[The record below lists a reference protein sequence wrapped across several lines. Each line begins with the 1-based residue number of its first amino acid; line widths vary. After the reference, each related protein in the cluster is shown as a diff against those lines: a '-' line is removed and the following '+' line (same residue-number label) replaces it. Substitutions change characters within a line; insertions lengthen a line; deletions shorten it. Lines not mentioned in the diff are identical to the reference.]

1 MTASRMP
8 TCWRRI
14 MSPRCCGCTAPTTRP
29 CFAAKSSIR
38 FTPAWPTAGAPDR
51 VFLAG
56 DAAHLTPPFAGQGMN
71 SGVRD
76 AHNLAWKLAAVVS
89 GHLGDKLLDSYEA
102 ERRDHAAEMIQLAI
116 RMGHVMMPRGRWQA
130 LAVRRSSGRWRCYPA
145 ARSYFAEMKYKPKPT
160 FHRGFLLAPNSPV
173 QTIAGRQ
180 AVSAGAGDDG
190 FRLCAARRRAGRRFR
205 AAGAAGNA
213 AKRSPCASRRTIG
226 PAHPRAWRCWTRR
239 MRRRSRP
246 PLIAARDLRG
256 DLARLLAGYP
266 AGLYLL
272 RPDRYVAAF
281 FPVADA
287 ASAPAG
293 ISRLTGETRS
303 GT

>member
-1 MTASRMP
+1 MRLYSTDDKAVLRRKVVYTFHARMADR
-8 TCWRRI
+8 WR
-14 MSPRCCGCTAPTTRP
+14 
-29 CFAAKSSIR
+29 
-38 FTPAWPTAGAPDR
+38 AGR

-89 GHLGDKLLDSYEA
+89 GHLGDKLLDTYEA

-116 RMGHVMMPRGRWQA
+116 RMGQVMMPRGRWQA
-130 LAVRRSSGRWRCYPA
+130 LAFQTFFRALALYPA
-145 ARSYFAEMKYKPKPT
+145 ARSYFAEMKYKPKPR
-160 FHRGFLLAPNSPV
+160 FHRGFLLAPTAPSGASLVGKLFP
-173 QTIAGRQ
+173 Q
-180 AVSAGAGDDG
+180 ALVMTASGFALLDDVLGDG
-190 FRLCAARRRAGRRFR
+190 FALLAPPGTPP
-205 AAGAAGNA
+205 N
-213 AKRSPCASRRTIG
+213 ILV
-226 PAHPRAWRCWTRR
+226 
-239 MRRRSRP
+239 RSRP
-246 PLIAARDLRG
+246 GEAIGPPIRVVAVLDREDASAVGAPVIAARDLRG
-256 DLARLLAGYP
+256 DLARLLAGQP

-293 ISRLTGETRS
+293 IARLIGETRI
-303 GT
+303 